1 MVINYCCWSV
11 AKSCPTGDW
20 ACQASLYL
28 SISWSLPKFL
38 SIALV
43 MPFNHV
49 ILCHPYLLLTSIF
62 PSIRVFSNVL
72 SLCIRWSKY
81 WNFSFSIS
89 PSNEYSWLISFK
101 ADWFDL
107 PAVQGT
113 LKSSAAPQFE
123 SINSSALTLLYGPVL
138 TAVCDY
144 WKNHSLDYTDV
155 CQKRNVSTF

>member
-11 AKSCPTGDW
+11 AKSCLTGDW
-20 ACQASLYL
+20 ARQASLSL
-28 SISWSLPKFL
+28 SISRSLPKFL
-38 SIALV
+38 SITLV
-43 MPFNHV
+43 MPFNHL

-113 LKSSAAPQFE
+113 LDSSPAPQFE
-123 SINSSALTLLYGPVL
+123 SINSLALTLLYGPVL
-138 TAVCDY
+138 TAVRDY
-144 WKNHSLDYTDV
+144 WKNHSLDYTDL
-155 CQKRNVSTF
+155 CQKRDVSTF